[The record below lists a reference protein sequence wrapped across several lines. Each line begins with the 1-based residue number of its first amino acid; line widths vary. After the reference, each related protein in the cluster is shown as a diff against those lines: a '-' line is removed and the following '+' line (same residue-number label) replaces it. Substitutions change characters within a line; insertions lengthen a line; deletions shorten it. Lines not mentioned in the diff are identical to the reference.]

1 MGDRSPLRG
10 ATTRKD
16 GEREGASVT
25 NPISATVDKSDTLD
39 SAPTASI
46 GAWAVPRLEPV
57 DAEPIERIGR
67 YMVIARIGGGAMGQ
81 VYSTYDP
88 ELDRRIAVKL
98 LRASGADSEDMR
110 VRLFREAQ
118 AMARL
123 THPNVVTV
131 YDVGVS
137 NGRVFIAM
145 ELSDGVTLKQWRQGA
160 HSWREQVRMHVAAGR
175 GLAAAHA
182 AGIVHHDFKPDNVLV
197 SKAGVVKVTDFG
209 IAHGRHAE
217 AESAP
222 PSTRP
227 EASRSVP
234 PPPASSGRSLV
245 GASLT
250 EAGAMMG
257 TPGYMAPEQY
267 SGAPTDPRTDQFS
280 FCVTL
285 YEALYGER
293 PFNDSSFEA
302 QMAAVCD
309 GRIRPLKRK
318 TKVPARIRRILL
330 RGLRREPSERY
341 PDMETLLAELQRDR
355 TRAVLAS
362 SAAALVVLGVVGA
375 VVVARRSAANQQAL
389 LCSGGGPL
397 VHEVWNPQIEESLG
411 GAFQRSGVSYAAEA
425 WEKARQ
431 GLDAYAE
438 RWADAHHAACE
449 ATRVR
454 GVQTEGAMQ
463 LRMTCLEQRRRA
475 LGALARKLSSPDEE
489 GIGKAT
495 QAVYSL
501 PDIDDCADATALT
514 SVEPLPAAPAVRAQI
529 DQVQRELSE
538 LRAVA
543 PLGQVD
549 VLVPEARALRER
561 ARATGYAPVTA
572 DVAFELGSLLHTAGD
587 EHAVEVYKEAIVAA
601 EHGRADDVKV
611 GAESSLAHLLANQ
624 HRFEEADE
632 WLSLGRATASHSD
645 RRLEARLSK
654 VEAWLAFERDDFE
667 HANAAFRKALDAY
680 AEFYPRSPDYALA
693 MSGAATVALLAGEP
707 ARAMDLSARSDTLAI
722 DLFGA
727 GSTFRAGILSN
738 RAAVLLEAA
747 RYDEALAAADAALEL
762 SAGLPP
768 TQNRVMMAHFNRI
781 EALLGLDRVEEARA
795 ALETEMTVLRA
806 RGVDTS
812 RDDYGRRW
820 SRLEGK
826 VLVMTGEY
834 KQAIATLA
842 ELLPKKTGSSAEED
856 QDSTVEAP
864 YGEALLRSGSPKLAA
879 IHLRAALDIMKA
891 EKISTPARMEEVA
904 DAKLLL
910 AEALFEAGDAAL
922 GQQVLRE
929 VAASALPSRRRG
941 DFERMRARPSNQEG
955 TSAAFSTR
963 AGSHL

>member
-1 MGDRSPLRG
+1 MRDGTPLRG
-10 ATTRKD
+10 ATTRRD
-16 GEREGASVT
+16 VPDSVT
-25 NPISATVDKSDTLD
+25 HPVSATVDKSDPLD
-39 SAPTASI
+39 SAPTAPI
-46 GAWAVPRLEPV
+46 GAWAVPRLAPV
-57 DAEPIERIGR
+57 DPEPIERIGR
-67 YMVIARIGGGAMGQ
+67 YMVIARIGGGAMGE
-81 VYSTYDP
+81 VFATYDP

-98 LRASGADSEDMR
+98 LRASAADSEDMR

-160 HSWREQVRMHVAAGR
+160 HSWREQVRMHVSAGR

-182 AGIVHHDFKPDNVLV
+182 AGIVHRDFKPDNVLV
-197 SKAGVVKVTDFG
+197 SKAGVVRVTDFG
-209 IAHGRHAE
+209 IAHGRHTAE
-217 AESAP
+217 ESAP
-222 PSTRP
+222 PSLQP
-227 EASRSVP
+227 ETSGLVP
-234 PPPASSGRSLV
+234 PPPSSSGRSLV

-267 SGAPTDPRTDQFS
+267 TGAETDPRTDQFS

-285 YEALYGER
+285 YEALFGER
-293 PFNDSSFEA
+293 PFDDSSFEA
-302 QMAAVCD
+302 QMAAVCE

-318 TKVPARIRRILL
+318 SKVPARIRRILL

-341 PDMETLLAELQRDR
+341 PNMDALLADLQRDR

-362 SAAALVVLGVVGA
+362 SAAALVVLAVVGA
-375 VVVARRSAANQQAL
+375 VVGARRSAANQQAL

-397 VHEVWNPQIEESLG
+397 VHEVWNPQIEESVG
-411 GAFQRSGVSYAAEA
+411 GAFQRSGVSYATEA
-425 WEKARQ
+425 WDKARD
-431 GLDAYAE
+431 GLDAYAQ

-475 LGALARKLSSPDEE
+475 LGALARRLSSPDEE

-514 SVEPLPAAPAVRAQI
+514 SVEPLPASPAVRGQI
-529 DQVQRELSE
+529 DQVERELSE

-549 VLVPEARALRER
+549 VLVPQARAIRER
-561 ARATGYAPVTA
+561 ALAAGYAPVTA
-572 DVAFELGSLLHTAGD
+572 DVALELGSLLHTAGD
-587 EHAVEVYKEAIVAA
+587 GQAVEVYKEAIVAA

-611 GAESSLAHLLANQ
+611 AAESSLAHLLANQ
-624 HRFEEADE
+624 HRFDEAQE
-632 WLSLGRATASHSD
+632 WLALGRATAAHSD

-654 VEAWLAFERDDFE
+654 VEAWLDFERDDFE

-727 GSTFRAGILSN
+727 GSAFRAGILSN

-747 RYDEALAAADAALEL
+747 RYDEALAAADAALAL

-781 EALLGLDRVEEARA
+781 EALLDLNRSEEAKA

-820 SRLEGK
+820 RRLQGK

-834 KQAIATLA
+834 KKALATLG
-842 ELLPKKTGSSAEED
+842 ELLPNRAGTADEED
-856 QDSTVEAP
+856 QDSTVQAP

-879 IHLRAALDIMKA
+879 VHLRTALDIMKA
-891 EKISTPARMEEVA
+891 EKTSTPARLEEVA

-910 AEALFEAGDAAL
+910 AEALFELGDVAEGKRVL
-922 GQQVLRE
+922 GE

-941 DFERMRARPSNQEG
+941 DLERVEALARTQDG
-955 TSAAFSTR
+955 TSAGLEAR